1 MSDAKKRLSRLTP
14 LCIFLA
20 LGAILSGCA
29 GPFVPKVKKSS
40 VKILKNAIEVEF
52 TQLTREFDR
61 LDQKGDLGLCA
72 PLLFG
77 VARYAVYQA
86 VEEKRT
92 TTMAQQTRFIMRAR
106 AAIKRAEEKMQKKQ
120 CVDTDGDGLTDLAE
134 HRIHKTKPDNAD
146 TDGDKVSDSLEI
158 RRYRTNPLKADTDGD
173 LLDDGDEISRGL
185 SPILADSDGDG
196 FIDGIE
202 IAHGSNARDACSQPL
217 DAQYADRPGECG
229 PKRIHAKP
237 AQART
242 PKERIPAPAPKTKRT
257 PDKKRIA
264 KTPEPKAKPSPP
276 AYRERPQKIEKAKSV
291 PEKPKPPPTRNG
303 AHPERKIQAT
313 QVRKTKATVSPSNAA
328 NNGSV
333 LHQANANH
341 TETPVKEPPQA
352 ERHEK
357 LKANFQESP
366 ARANLEEPQTHA
378 PPGVS
383 LAQYPE
389 NTEKPVEAPPIPQ
402 SPEPAKKKTFP
413 PASESFPSASFLRL
427 W

>member
-29 GPFVPKVKKSS
+29 DPFVPKAKESS
-40 VKILKNAIEVEF
+40 VKILKNAIEMEF
-52 TQLTREFDR
+52 TQLTREFDQ
-61 LDQKGDLGLCA
+61 LDQKGDLALCA

-92 TTMAQQTRFIMRAR
+92 ATMAQQTRFIMRAR

-158 RRYRTNPLKADTDGD
+158 HRYRTSPLKADTDGD

-185 SPILADSDGDG
+185 SPVLADSDGDG

-217 DAQYADRPGECG
+217 DAQYADHPGECG

-242 PKERIPAPAPKTKRT
+242 PKERTPAPALKTKQI
-257 PDKKRIA
+257 PDKKRIT
-264 KTPEPKAKPSPP
+264 KTPEPRAKPSPP
-276 AYRERPQKIEKAKSV
+276 AHGERPQKIEKA
-291 PEKPKPPPTRNG
+291 KPPPTRNG
-303 AHPERKIQAT
+303 AHPEQKIQAI

-341 TETPVKEPPQA
+341 AKTPVKEPPQA

-378 PPGVS
+378 PPGDS
-383 LAQYPE
+383 LAQNPE
-389 NTEKPVEAPPIPQ
+389 NTEKPVEAPPVPQ
-402 SPEPAKKKTFP
+402 SSEPAKKKTFP
-413 PASESFPSASFLRL
+413 PASESFPSTIFLRL

>member
-1 MSDAKKRLSRLTP
+1 MSDAKLHLFRLATLFT
-14 LCIFLA
+14 LLA
-20 LGAILSGCA
+20 SGISLSGCA
-29 GPFVPKVKKSS
+29 DPFVPKVKESS

-52 TQLTREFDR
+52 TQLTREFDQ

-92 TTMAQQTRFIMRAR
+92 ATMAQLTRFIMRAR
-106 AAIKRAEEKMQKKQ
+106 TAIKRAEEKMEKEQ
-120 CVDTDGDGLTDLAE
+120 CIDQDGDGLTDLAE
-134 HRIHKTKPDNAD
+134 YRKYKTKPDNAD
-146 TDGDKVSDSLEI
+146 TDGDRVSDSLEI

-185 SPILADSDGDG
+185 SPVLADSDGDG

-202 IAHGSNARDACSQPL
+202 IAHNSNALDACSQPL

-242 PKERIPAPAPKTKRT
+242 PKERTPAPAPKAKRI
-257 PDKKRIA
+257 PDKKRIT

-276 AYRERPQKIEKAKSV
+276 AHGERPQKIGKAKSM
-291 PEKPKPPPTRNG
+291 PEKPKSPPTRNG
-303 AHPERKIQAT
+303 AHPERKIQAI

-341 TETPVKEPPQA
+341 TKTPVKEPPRA

-357 LKANFQESP
+357 LKANVQVSP
-366 ARANLEEPQTHA
+366 TRANREEPQTHA
-378 PPGVS
+378 SPGVS
-383 LAQYPE
+383 LAQNPE

-402 SPEPAKKKTFP
+402 SPEPAKKKTSP
-413 PASESFPSASFLRL
+413 PASENFPSAIFLRL

>member
-1 MSDAKKRLSRLTP
+1 MSDAKLHLFRLATL
-14 LCIFLA
+14 FLIC
-20 LGAILSGCA
+20 AIGIGLSGCA
-29 GPFVPKVKKSS
+29 GPFVPKVKESS
-40 VKILKNAIEVEF
+40 VKILKNAIEAEF
-52 TQLTREFDR
+52 TQLTREFDQ

-92 TTMAQQTRFIMRAR
+92 ATMAQLTRFIMRAR
-106 AAIKRAEEKMQKKQ
+106 TAIKRAEEKRQKKQ

-134 HRIHKTKPDNAD
+134 YRKYKTKPDNAD

-158 RRYRTNPLKADTDGD
+158 HRYRTSPLKADTDGD

-185 SPILADSDGDG
+185 NPILADSDGDG
-196 FIDGIE
+196 FIDGVE

-217 DAQYADRPGECG
+217 DAQYVDRPGECG
-229 PKRIHAKP
+229 PKRIHARP

-242 PKERIPAPAPKTKRT
+242 PKERIPAPAPKTKRI

-276 AYRERPQKIEKAKSV
+276 AYEERPQKIEKAKSV

-366 ARANLEEPQTHA
+366 ARANREEPQTHA

-383 LAQYPE
+383 LAQNPE
-389 NTEKPVEAPPIPQ
+389 NTEETVEAPPIPQ
-402 SPEPAKKKTFP
+402 SPKPAKKKTFP
-413 PASESFPSASFLRL
+413 LASENFPSASFLRL

>member
-1 MSDAKKRLSRLTP
+1 MPDAKKHLLKLISLFV
-14 LCIFLA
+14 ISVM
-20 LGAILSGCA
+20 GIGLSGCA
-29 GPFVPKVKKSS
+29 DSLLPRVKPST
-40 VKILKNAIEVEF
+40 VKILKTAIETEF
-52 TQLTREFDR
+52 SQLTSEFDR

-92 TTMAQQTRFIMRAR
+92 ATMAQLTRFIMRAR
-106 AAIKRAEEKMQKKQ
+106 TAIKRAEEKMQNKE
-120 CVDTDGDGLTDLAE
+120 CVDTDGDGLTDLTE
-134 HRIHKTKPDNAD
+134 YRKYKTKPDNAD

-173 LLDDGDEISRGL
+173 LLDDGDEISHGL
-185 SPILADSDGDG
+185 NPLLADSDGDG
-196 FIDGIE
+196 FIDGVE

-217 DAQYADRPGECG
+217 DAQNLDRLRDCG
-229 PKRIHAKP
+229 RNRIQAIP
-237 AQART
+237 AQVQT
-242 PKERIPAPAPKTKRT
+242 PKERTPSPASKTKQI
-257 PDKKRIA
+257 PDKKRIT

-276 AYRERPQKIEKAKSV
+276 AHGERPQKIEKAKSV

-341 TETPVKEPPQA
+341 TKTPVKEPPQA
-352 ERHEK
+352 TRHEK
-357 LKANFQESP
+357 LEANLQESP
-366 ARANLEEPQTHA
+366 TRANREEQQTHA

-383 LAQYPE
+383 LAQNPE
-389 NTEKPVEAPPIPQ
+389 NTEKPGEAPPVLQ
-402 SPEPAKKKTFP
+402 SSEPAKKKTFP
-413 PASESFPSASFLRL
+413 PASENFPSAIFLRL